1 MNTVTLHNGREVS
14 SDSEDWRLECE
25 AKALLRLE
33 LSTRRAELEAIEKKR
48 GKASTAI
55 LKERIT
61 AIWKAGRE

>member
-1 MNTVTLHNGREVS
+1 MNIVTLHDGREVP
-14 SDSEDWRLECE
+14 SDSMEWALECE

-61 AIWKAGRE
+61 AIWKAGRK